1 LAGSEFSDGPSE
13 HLSWSEL
20 ACRDGTPYPERWR
33 TSRAQPLGLVFEQVR
48 AVAGDQ
54 PIDINSAYRHLAYNL
69 AIGSKKT
76 SQHMEG
82 RALDLGVPDGLT
94 IKDFLA
100 AVLDVAHLP
109 GSRLRGIGVY
119 PTFIHIDTR
128 PSARIHRWPGTRA
141 MAELVSV
148 I

>member
-1 LAGSEFSDGPSE
+1 LAGEFGDGPSE
-13 HLSWSEL
+13 HLSWNEL
-20 ACRDGTPYPERWR
+20 ACQDRTPYPERWHI
-33 TSRAQPLGLVFEQVR
+33 SRAQPLGLVFEQVR

-54 PIDINSAYRHLAYNL
+54 PIDIHSAYRHLEYNL

-76 SQHMEG
+76 SQHVEG

-94 IKDFLA
+94 LEDFLA
-100 AVLDVAHLP
+100 AILDVAHLP

-119 PTFIHIDTR
+119 PTFLHIDIR
-128 PSARIHRWPGTRA
+128 PAERIHRWPGTRE
-141 MAELVSV
+141 MAELART